1 VAGETVLVCSWML
14 QPGSAH
20 EQYLR
25 DHGLTV
31 VHRIPPTGRYT
42 EDELLALLPG
52 VAATVASAE
61 PYTRRVLAGALDL
74 RIIARVGV
82 GYDAIDLAAATEHG
96 VAVTT
101 TPGTNEKAVA
111 DFAFGLI
118 LTVARAIPAN
128 MVAVREGRWQRVVGP
143 DVAGATIGIVGLGL
157 IGKEVAQRA
166 RGFDM
171 RILAYDVQRDE
182 AFARAT
188 GVEYRDLDDVMTEA
202 DFVTV
207 HVPLMP
213 QTRHLIDA
221 GRLARMRPTAY
232 LINTSRGGTVDE
244 AALLAALQAGHLAGA
259 ALDVFGAEPPWG
271 SPLLDLPNIIAT
283 PHVAGISHG
292 SREAML
298 RMACRGIVRRLR
310 GEPPDGLVNAAVLDG

>member
-1 VAGETVLVCSWML
+1 MAGETVLVCSWML

-25 DHGLTV
+25 DHGLAV
-31 VHRIPPTGRYT
+31 VHRVPPTGRYT
-42 EDELLALLPG
+42 EDELLTLLPG

-61 PYTRRVLAGALDL
+61 PYTRRVLAGAPDL

-111 DFAFGLI
+111 DFAFGLL

-128 MVAVREGRWQRVVGP
+128 MAAVRAGRWQRVIGP

-157 IGKEVAQRA
+157 IGKEVARRA

-188 GVEYRDLDDVMTEA
+188 GVEYRDLDDVMAGA

-207 HVPLMP
+207 HVPLMR
-213 QTRHLIDA
+213 QTRHVIDA
-221 GRLARMRPTAY
+221 GRLAKMRPTAY

-244 AALLAALQAGHLAGA
+244 TALLAALQAGQLAGA
-259 ALDVFGAEPPWG
+259 ALDVFSAEPPWG
-271 SPLLDLPNIIAT
+271 SPLLDLPNVIAT
-283 PHVAGISHG
+283 PHVAGISH
-292 SREAML
+292 
-298 RMACRGIVRRLR
+298 
-310 GEPPDGLVNAAVLDG
+310 